1 MAFVNLPNTDE
12 ETEDDEKSAKLT
24 AISTHPTPFMGQ
36 IQQIV
41 FAQTLSSDDPNS
53 ITDIS
58 TKLIIDIFAVRTVNE
73 VKIFKCSKTGASRAT
88 LEGCVDLPLPYHNTT
103 FPGQIADTTFDPAGK
118 RIAVVT
124 TRGNWTVFEF
134 KIKDQQSAILSMGS
148 VEPSLLETERRTGW
162 WNLLWIDNNNTLLA
176 AESKALY
183 TLDVGVLIS
192 SPLSLT

>member
-1 MAFVNLPNTDE
+1 MAFVNLPNADE
-12 ETEDDEKSAKLT
+12 ETEDGGKSAKLT

-53 ITDIS
+53 ITYIS
-58 TKLIIDIFAVRTVNE
+58 TKLIIGIFAVRTMNE
-73 VKIFKCSKTGASRAT
+73 VKVFKCSKPGASRAT
-88 LEGCVDLPLPYHNTT
+88 FEGCVDLPLPYHNTT
-103 FPGQIADTTFDPAGK
+103 FPGQIADATFDPSGK

-134 KIKDQQSAILSMGS
+134 KLKNQQSVILSMGS
-148 VEPSLLETERRTGW
+148 VELSLLETERRTGW
-162 WNLLWIDNNNTLLA
+162 WNLLWIDDNNALLA

-183 TLDVGVLIS
+183 ILDLDVLIS